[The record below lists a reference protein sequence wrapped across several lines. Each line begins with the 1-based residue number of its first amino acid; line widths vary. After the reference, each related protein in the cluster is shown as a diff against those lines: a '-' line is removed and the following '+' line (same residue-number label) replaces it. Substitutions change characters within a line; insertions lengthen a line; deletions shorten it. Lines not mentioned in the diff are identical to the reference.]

1 VYLTPR
7 WGSSL
12 WNFLTRV
19 WLNRN
24 RILGLYHVRKSLTV
38 LCICLDTIPQRDG
51 QTDRQTEMH
60 NRHRVSYWR
69 DAPTWNNYC
78 PPTDRHLSSPRAARS
93 VCLSCHP
100 IKKLWVATCQRH
112 AQSVN
117 AFVNETAAAAAAAA
131 ESAAVDGCR
140 LSPRRNAGRPKRS
153 GGQVWYRQSNA
164 KGPVRGERYA
174 GRIQFSGYI
183 ILAYILCILC
193 RARLFAQSATFY
205 RSLTK
210 KDLARSITL

>member
-117 AFVNETAAAAAAAA
+117 AFVNETAAAAA

-164 KGPVRGERYA
+164 KGPRGTICWTNSILRLYYISLYFMYIMSCTPVRAVCNILSISDQKR
-174 GRIQFSGYI
+174 FS
-183 ILAYILCILC
+183 
-193 RARLFAQSATFY
+193 S
-205 RSLTK
+205 
-210 KDLARSITL
+210 